1 MFTFPNLSLKTL
13 DLELRDLEP
22 AVNKEV
28 VAAEQLLK
36 PQPKDVPPQLLLALE
51 KDGRSLARGYEAA
64 RALSDGILQSLRD
77 HKDSYKVKK
86 KKKSNLEKT
95 RKEHLFLGSRLLLDQ
110 DRASMHNI

>member
-86 KKKSNLEKT
+86 KKSYLEKT

>member
-1 MFTFPNLSLKTL
+1 M
-13 DLELRDLEP
+13 
-22 AVNKEV
+22 
-28 VAAEQLLK
+28 AAEQLLK

-86 KKKSNLEKT
+86 NNLEKT